1 MKSKFWITL
10 LGMVLFP
17 MTSAWA
23 ADELNSGDTAWI
35 IVSTALVMMMTPAGL
50 ALFYGGM
57 SRYKNLLNTYAMTFC
72 SYCLAS
78 IVWVVWGYSLS
89 FGPDIGGLIG
99 GLDHFLFS
107 GIDVDSL
114 SGTIPTSVFA
124 LFQMTFAGITVALV
138 LGSVVDRVKFSF
150 WLVFTVLW
158 VTVVYTPVCHW
169 AWGGGWM
176 SQMGALD
183 FAGGTVVH
191 INAGVAGL
199 VLCLVLGK
207 RIGWGKEAMFP
218 SSVTLT
224 ALGAALLWFGWF
236 GFNAGSQL
244 AADGLAGSAFLVT
257 NTSAAMGAMTWMTA
271 EWLADG
277 KPSLLG
283 IASGA
288 VAGLVAITPAA
299 GFVGVGASLI
309 MGLVAGGLGFIFV
322 AKIKHKLGYDD
333 SLDAFGVH
341 GICGIWGALATG
353 LFANPAVNE
362 AGAGLFY
369 GNPRQVWIQLV
380 SIVGTAAF
388 SAVATFIVIM
398 VTRVITGGIR
408 IDKESEVEGLDNAFH
423 GERGFE
429 M

>member
-1 MKSKFWITL
+1 M
-10 LGMVLFP
+10 
-17 MTSAWA
+17 A
-23 ADELNSGDTAWI
+23 
-35 IVSTALVMMMTPAGL
+35 
-50 ALFYGGM
+50 
-57 SRYKNLLNTYAMTFC
+57 
-72 SYCLAS
+72 
-78 IVWVVWGYSLS
+78 
-89 FGPDIGGLIG
+89 
-99 GLDHFLFS
+99 
-107 GIDVDSL
+107 
-114 SGTIPTSVFA
+114 
-124 LFQMTFAGITVALV
+124 
-138 LGSVVDRVKFSF
+138 
-150 WLVFTVLW
+150 
-158 VTVVYTPVCHW
+158 
-169 AWGGGWM
+169 
-176 SQMGALD
+176 QMGALD

-191 INAGVAGL
+191 INAGIAGL

-257 NTSAAMGAMTWMTA
+257 NTSAATAAMAWMLA

-299 GFVGVGASLI
+299 GFVDVGAALI
-309 MGLVAGGLGFIFV
+309 IGLAAGILGFVFV

-362 AGAGLFY
+362 AGTGLFY
-369 GNPRQVWIQLV
+369 GNPKQVWIQLI
-380 SIVGTAAF
+380 SIVGTAAY
-388 SAVATFIVIM
+388 SAIATLIVIF
-398 VTRVITGGIR
+398 VARLITGGIR
-408 IDKESEVEGLDNAFH
+408 IDKESEIEGLDNAFH